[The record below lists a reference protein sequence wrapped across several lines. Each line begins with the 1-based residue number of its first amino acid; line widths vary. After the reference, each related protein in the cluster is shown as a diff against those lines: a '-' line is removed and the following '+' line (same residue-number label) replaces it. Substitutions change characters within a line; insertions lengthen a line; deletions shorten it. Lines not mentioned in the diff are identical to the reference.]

1 MLTLSYLKDVENVV
15 YGPEKEIV
23 PQLAADLL
31 IPNLDEAVEGFR
43 RSPVKEGLI
52 LKGGRRSSV
61 KLFIPDLYFDQHI
74 DMGRTCGCT
83 WGRCPPPTA
92 SIGPGTRQRNR
103 GFTPDLYGKIVK
115 RRPVPAALGDRR
127 RNGEDRS
134 EGLDSPA
141 FGCRSYMPLVLCQE
155 FCQGQG
161 RRSNVFPRFFALFAC
176 KTVFSSPASPA
187 RAEPGTRP

>member
-61 KLFIPDLYFDQHI
+61 K
-74 DMGRTCGCT
+74 
-83 WGRCPPPTA
+83 PT
-92 SIGPGTRQRNR
+92 Q
-103 GFTPDLYGKIVK
+103 
-115 RRPVPAALGDRR
+115 AARR
-127 RNGEDRS
+127 RISSSTPSTGE
-134 EGLDSPA
+134 
-141 FGCRSYMPLVLCQE
+141 GCRS
-155 FCQGQG
+155 
-161 RRSNVFPRFFALFAC
+161 R
-176 KTVFSSPASPA
+176 K
-187 RAEPGTRP
+187 

>member
-31 IPNLDEAVEGFR
+31 IPNLDEAVERFR

-61 KLFIPDLYFDQHI
+61 KLFIPDLYFDRHI
-74 DMGRTCGCT
+74 DMGENVWLGCT

-103 GFTPDLYGKIVK
+103 VFAPDPYGAARIKK
-115 RRPVPAALGDRR
+115 R
-127 RNGEDRS
+127 
-134 EGLDSPA
+134 
-141 FGCRSYMPLVLCQE
+141 
-155 FCQGQG
+155 
-161 RRSNVFPRFFALFAC
+161 
-176 KTVFSSPASPA
+176 KK
-187 RAEPGTRP
+187 